1 MRKKLA
7 ALLLCSALLFPVS
20 VSAEV
25 TGYEDTFKSYK
36 QDKKIPYT
44 FQINDEKNT
53 AVTAVAKKDTVYI
66 AAKHE
71 AIRRRPDRKS
81 DSLKTVLLG
90 TRLTRVAVCEN
101 GWSKV
106 AYTDKNIGKL
116 NGYVRTS
123 VLMETSCRVA
133 VRDTLKVIRDA
144 DILDYP
150 GRKEGQVVGEVL
162 ELDEVRRTATINR
175 VWSRISYQDENGK
188 NKVGYIPTN
197 VLEGQGDVKESE
209 RMKQITLAD
218 GEEAGMIH
226 KSEGKGVFAEAA
238 GGVTSV
244 TETNAEGV
252 RVGTPIAASSDAVLK
267 PLGTFRITHYCD
279 CSICCG
285 PWANGVTSTGV
296 TATTNRT
303 IAVDP
308 TQIPYGSKVVIN
320 GQVYVAEDCGGAIKN
335 NCIDIYVASHEE
347 GESKGVFYT
356 EVYLLQ

>member
-71 AIRRRPDRKS
+71 AIRRKPDRKS

-106 AYTDKNIGKL
+106 TYTDKNIGKL

-226 KSEGKGVFAEAA
+226 KSEGRVSLQRLPEA
-238 GGVTSV
+238 
-244 TETNAEGV
+244 
-252 RVGTPIAASSDAVLK
+252 
-267 PLGTFRITHYCD
+267 
-279 CSICCG
+279 
-285 PWANGVTSTGV
+285 
-296 TATTNRT
+296 
-303 IAVDP
+303 
-308 TQIPYGSKVVIN
+308 
-320 GQVYVAEDCGGAIKN
+320 
-335 NCIDIYVASHEE
+335 
-347 GESKGVFYT
+347 
-356 EVYLLQ
+356 